1 MALATQISDSTV
13 GPYRTWFQC
22 MHCPDQHHALTEI
35 VYRCKS
41 CGGLLEVR
49 HDMAVLKALE
59 PDIVIVNP
67 PPYS

>member
-1 MALATQISDSTV
+1 
-13 GPYRTWFQC
+13 
-22 MHCPDQHHALTEI
+22 MHCPDQHYALTEI

-49 HDMAVLKALE
+49 HDMAALKALE